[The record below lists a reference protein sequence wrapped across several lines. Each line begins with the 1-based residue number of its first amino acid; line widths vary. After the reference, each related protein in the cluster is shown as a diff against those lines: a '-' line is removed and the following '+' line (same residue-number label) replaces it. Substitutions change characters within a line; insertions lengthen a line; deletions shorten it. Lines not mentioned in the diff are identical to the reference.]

1 MGFGGQEMPPRAGAP
16 TREKILDAS
25 EGLILE
31 QGYAGT
37 SIDQIIDAVGMTK
50 GTFFYH
56 FKTKNDLARALIER
70 FAAADARLL
79 RENLERAE
87 KLSTDPLQQILVFVG
102 LFLEMAEGLE
112 EPYPGCLFA
121 SYCYESGHFDEETMA
136 VVERGMLAWREA
148 LGAKLRE
155 AAEAHPPRAP
165 VHLDS
170 LADMMTVVF
179 EGAFILSR
187 TLKEPRA
194 FAEQLRHYRQY
205 LELLFA

>member
-1 MGFGGQEMPPRAGAP
+1 MSPRAGAP

-31 QGYAGT
+31 HGYAGT
-37 SIDQIIDAVGMTK
+37 SIEQIIEAVGMTK

-70 FAAADARLL
+70 FASADARLL
-79 RENLERAE
+79 AENMARAE
-87 KLSTDPLQQILVFVG
+87 KLSNDPLQQLLVFVG
-102 LFLEMAEGLE
+102 LFLEMAEQLE

-136 VVERGMLAWREA
+136 VVERAMLAWREV
-148 LGAKLRE
+148 LGAKLRA
-155 AAEAHPPRAP
+155 AAEACPPK
-165 VHLDS
+165 VTVDLDS
-170 LADMMTVVF
+170 LADMLTVVF

-187 TLKEPRA
+187 TLKEPKA